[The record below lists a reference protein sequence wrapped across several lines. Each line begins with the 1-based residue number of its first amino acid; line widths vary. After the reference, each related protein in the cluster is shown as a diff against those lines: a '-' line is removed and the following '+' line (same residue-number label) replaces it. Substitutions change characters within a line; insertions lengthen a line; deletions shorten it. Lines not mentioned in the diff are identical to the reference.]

1 MKTTRRQ
8 FIKISGMT
16 TAGAVVAG
24 SVLGSV
30 SQAAAKKTKAED
42 SDTKSF
48 SITPTYCEVCF
59 WKCAAWV
66 HKDEEGNIQKLTG
79 NNNDHHARGKLCPR
93 GTGGLGMYYDE
104 DRLKKPLIRK
114 TDSKGKQHYVEAE
127 WNEALDY
134 IAKKMKGIKKDYG
147 KENMAL
153 FVHGSPAKHFEYLFK
168 SFGNENHSEPAYAQC
183 AGPREA
189 GFFATFGS
197 GVGSPEPADVQNSK
211 CIIFIGNHVGE
222 NMHNSFVQEV
232 STAIDN
238 EASIIVVD
246 PRLSTIAAK
255 ATHWLAIKPGTD
267 LALLLAWMHVL
278 IYDNIYDKE
287 YIDKYAFGFEEL
299 KAHVANYTP
308 EWAAGIT
315 TIDPELIRKSA
326 HTMAAASPAAV
337 IHPGRHTTWYGD
349 DTQRERAM
357 AMINALLGAY
367 GRRGGMYMA
376 VRQTLPSFPI
386 KAEFPEPHWS
396 WQDITKDK
404 YKNAAV
410 GLTNVLIDASLP
422 DFPKEHQ
429 IKGWFI
435 AGTSFINTIPDREKM
450 LKAMDNQDLIVVV
463 DTMPM
468 EMTGY
473 ADVVLPECTY
483 LERYDY
489 SRAGKNRVAQ
499 IALRMPAVE
508 PKYDSKPAW
517 WIARELGIK
526 LGLQEFYPW
535 KDIEEVLDWQFKQV
549 GTSLEEMKQIGVKT
563 FASNESIYL
572 LPNEDFEFNTNTGK
586 IELYSTDFAEKGYDP
601 LPKFTRHESPGPGYY
616 HLVYGRA
623 PMHTFGRTQNNPYL
637 FDLRETNNIWI
648 NPRTAKLWGIDNGT
662 ELWLENQD
670 GVVSEFSAKAR
681 LTERIRP
688 DSIYMV
694 HGFGHSD
701 TRLSRAKGRGINDL
715 PLITNVKIDPIM
727 GGTGMRGNF
736 VTFLLDK
743 PEKEVVAEATPA
755 ETAPIKAP
763 AKEAPA
769 KDTTVKEEV
778 KS

>member
-30 SQAAAKKTKAED
+30 SQAAVEKTKAKG
-42 SDTKSF
+42 SNTKDF
-48 SITPTYCEVCF
+48 TLTPTYCEVCF

-66 HKDEEGNIQKLTG
+66 HKDENGEIKKLTG
-79 NNNDHHARGKLCPR
+79 NHHDHHARGKLCPR

-104 DRLKKPLIRK
+104 DRLKKPLIRR
-114 TDSKGKQHYVEAE
+114 TDTAGNQHYEEAE
-127 WNEALDY
+127 WSEALGY
-134 IAKKMKGIKKDYG
+134 IAKKMNGIKKEYG

-153 FVHGSPAKHFEYLFK
+153 FVHGAPAKHFEYLFK
-168 SFGNENHSEPAYAQC
+168 AFGNENHSEPAYAQC

-197 GVGSPEPADVQNSK
+197 GVGSPEPADMQNSK

-238 EASIIVVD
+238 GATIIVVD
-246 PRLSTIAAK
+246 PRLSTIASK
-255 ATHWLAIKPGTD
+255 ANTWLPIKPGTD
-267 LALLLAWMHVL
+267 IALLLAWMNVL
-278 IYDNIYDKE
+278 IYEELYDKAYVE
-287 YIDKYAFGFEEL
+287 KYTFGLEQL
-299 KAHVANYTP
+299 KEHVRNYTP
-308 EWAAGIT
+308 EWASGIT
-315 TIDPELIRKSA
+315 TIPPELIRKSA
-326 HTMAAASPAAV
+326 HEMAAASPAAV

-367 GRRGGMYMA
+367 GRRSGMYMG
-376 VRQTLPSFPI
+376 VKKKLPKFPI
-386 KAEFPEPHWS
+386 NVEFPEPHWS

-422 DFPKEHQ
+422 DYPKEHQ
-429 IKGWFI
+429 IKSWFI
-435 AGTSFINTIPDREKM
+435 AGTSFINTIPDRKKM
-450 LKAMDNQDLIVVV
+450 FKAMANQDLIVVV

-489 SRAGKNRVAQ
+489 ARAGKNRVAQ
-499 IALRMPAVE
+499 IALRMPAVK
-508 PKYDSKPAW
+508 PKWDTKPAW

-526 LGLQEFYPW
+526 LGLKDFYPW
-535 KDIEEVLDWQFKQV
+535 KNMEEVLDWQFKQI
-549 GTSLEEMKQIGVKT
+549 GSSLEEMKKIGVKT
-563 FASNESIYL
+563 VDTGDFIYIQDG
-572 LPNEDFEFNTNTGK
+572 EDFEFNTNTGK

-601 LPKFTRHESPGPGYY
+601 MPKFTKHEDPPPGFY

-623 PMHTFGRTQNNPYL
+623 PMHTFGRTQNNPNL
-637 FDLRETNNIWI
+637 FDLKETNNIWI
-648 NPRTAKLWGIDNGT
+648 NPKTANLWGIDNGT
-662 ELWLENQD
+662 EIWLKNQD
-670 GVVSEFSAKAR
+670 DVVSEYSAKAR

-694 HGFGHSD
+694 HGFGHSKAE
-701 TRLSRAKGRGINDL
+701 LSRAKGRGINDV
-715 PLITNVKIDPIM
+715 PLITRIKIDPIM

-736 VTFLLDK
+736 VTFLTEK
-743 PEKEVVAEATPA
+743 PK
-755 ETAPIKAP
+755 
-763 AKEAPA
+763 
-769 KDTTVKEEV
+769 KEEV
-778 KS
+778 ES